1 MSVRDAGHDPAP
13 PVHVFTPYRRGLP
26 NLRTYLRDLW
36 ERRQFA
42 LELSRTQLRA
52 QHVNTLFGQIWLVI
66 NPLLLTL
73 VYFLLVTILTG
84 GQEDPVAYL
93 AHIMAGLFVFYYFSG
108 CLSGGASSVVGGGRL
123 ILNTAFPKALLP
135 LAAVLVAA
143 RRFLP
148 TLVIYGVLHVAT
160 GRGLSW
166 AMLWGVPIF
175 VLVTIFSVGCSLIF
189 ATANVYFRDTQS
201 FLPYVLRIWL
211 YLSPILWFPE
221 QVPES
226 LKPFSHLNPLF
237 SILGSWSEAVVEG
250 RTPDPA
256 MLLAALGWAL
266 AALLVGSYV
275 FLSREREFAVR
286 I

>member
-13 PVHVFTPYRRGLP
+13 PVHVFTPYRSGLP

-52 QHVNTLFGQIWLVI
+52 QHVNTLFGQIWLVL

-84 GQEDPVAYL
+84 GQEDPAAYL

-148 TLVIYGVLHVAT
+148 TLVIYGVLHLAT

-175 VLVTIFSVGCSLIF
+175 VLITIFSVGCSLIF

-211 YLSPILWFPE
+211 YLSPILWYPE
-221 QVPES
+221 QVPHS
-226 LKPFSHLNPLF
+226 LEPFSHVNPLF

-250 RTPDPA
+250 KAPDPA
-256 MLLAALGWAL
+256 MLLAALGWAV
-266 AALLVGSYV
+266 AAMLVGSYV